1 MTEGLTVQHGAEAA
15 GVAPRRLAFDCIA
28 EVMRSRTALAD
39 VFEARRAGAGLS
51 GRDEALARAIATVA
65 FRHFGTIRHALAA
78 RLDKGMPSDER
89 LAIVLIVGA
98 AQILFLDVPNHA
110 GVDTAV
116 RLAASDKRLRG
127 MTGVVNAV
135 LRRLAR
141 ERDAVLAGT
150 DALAINT
157 PEWLAGRWTRRYGEA
172 TARAIAEA
180 HARGAALDITVK
192 DDPEGWA
199 ARLDG
204 IAVPTGS
211 VRLLARTAVPDLP
224 GYEEGAWWVQDAA
237 AALPARLLCVR
248 PGERVADLCAA
259 PGGKTAQLAQAGG
272 RVLAVDRSQKRLRRV
287 EDNMAR
293 LGLSVETLAADA
305 ATLDAEPFDAILLD
319 APCSATGTLRR
330 HPDVAWVKREA
341 DLEGL
346 TNLQARLLDRA
357 AALLRPGGRLVY
369 CTCSLEPEE
378 GEERVA
384 AFLAENPGFARD
396 PIRPDEV
403 ALPDAVDARGDLRTL
418 PSLRLG
424 VDPEREGLDG
434 FYAARLVRR

>member
-1 MTEGLTVQHGAEAA
+1 MTQGPTPQHGAEAA

-28 EVMRSRTALAD
+28 EVLRSRTALAG
-39 VFEARRAGAGLS
+39 VFEARRASAGLS
-51 GRDEALARAIATVA
+51 GRDDALARAIATVA

-78 RLDKGMPSDER
+78 RLVKGLPTDDR
-89 LAIVLIVGA
+89 LSTLLMVGA

-116 RLAASDKRLRG
+116 RLASGDPWLRG

-141 ERDAVLAGT
+141 ERDAVLAET

-157 PEWLAGRWTRRYGEA
+157 PPWLAERWTRRYGES

-180 HARGAALDITVK
+180 HARGASLDITVK
-192 DDPEGWA
+192 EDPEGWA
-199 ARLDG
+199 VRLDG
-204 IAVPTGS
+204 IALPTGS
-211 VRLLARTAVPDLP
+211 VRLAARTPVPELP

-237 AALPARLLCVR
+237 AALPARLLRIR

-259 PGGKTAQLAQAGG
+259 PGGKTAQLAHAGG
-272 RVLAVDRSQKRLRRV
+272 RVLAVDRSAKRLRRV
-287 EDNMAR
+287 DANMAR
-293 LGLSVETLAADA
+293 LGLYAETLAADA
-305 ATLDAEPFDAILLD
+305 ATLEADPFDAVLLD

-330 HPDVAWVKREA
+330 HPDVAWSKREA

-346 TNLQARLLDRA
+346 TRLQARLLDRA
-357 AALLRPGGRLVY
+357 ATLVAPGGRLVY

-378 GEERVA
+378 GEERIA
-384 AFLAENPGFARD
+384 AFLAASPGFARD
-396 PIRPDEV
+396 PIASDEV
-403 ALPDAVDARGDLRTL
+403 GVPGAIDATGDLRTL

-424 VDPEREGLDG
+424 VDPDGEGLDG